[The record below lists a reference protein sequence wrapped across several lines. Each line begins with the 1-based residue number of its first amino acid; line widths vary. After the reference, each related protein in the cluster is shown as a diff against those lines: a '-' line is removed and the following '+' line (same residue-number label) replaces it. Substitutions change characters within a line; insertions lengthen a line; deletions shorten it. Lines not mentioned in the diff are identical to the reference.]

1 LQRSVQQRPAASS
14 VHDNGIHSFPKAKLE
29 INLLGMRLEEALENL
44 RRQIDA
50 AALAGLR
57 EFSVVHGKGDGILQ
71 KGVEDYLR
79 NDPAVANYYFS
90 RPELG
95 GSGRTEVVLK

>member
-1 LQRSVQQRPAASS
+1 
-14 VHDNGIHSFPKAKLE
+14 
-29 INLLGMRLEEALENL
+29 MRLGEALDALE
-44 RRQIDA
+44 RQLDA

-71 KGVEDYLR
+71 KGVHDFLKKQ
-79 NDPAVANYYFS
+79 PLVADYYFS

-95 GSGRTEVVLK
+95 GFGRTEVLLKE